1 MYNICWGSR
10 AVKGGGFKFLCYGF
24 VGSNPTPST
33 QRSSIGRASDCR
45 GKIVVIRRSL
55 VRFRPLRLFGS
66 YS

>member
-10 AVKGGGFKFLCYGF
+10 AVKGGGLKFLCFGF

-45 GKIVVIRRSL
+45 GN
-55 VRFRPLRLFGS
+55 P
-66 YS
+66 